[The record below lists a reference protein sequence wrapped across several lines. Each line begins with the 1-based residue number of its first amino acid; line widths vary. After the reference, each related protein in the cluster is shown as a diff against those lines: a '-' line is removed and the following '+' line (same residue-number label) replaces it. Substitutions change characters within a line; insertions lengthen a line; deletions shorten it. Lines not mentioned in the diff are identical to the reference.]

1 MTTLTQRFVMLVATA
16 AVAPLLLFGVV
27 AILSLDSQT
36 RESAVLAN
44 QETARRAAEEIDSY
58 LSQNVKMLRAVAA
71 DLQHTRLNHWQRER
85 ILRNYVLAF
94 PEVREITLFDLNR
107 RVVATSRLGESTLQP
122 QTSNVTNVSGVLVSP
137 IELDDD
143 LLPRSTMTLPLRGQG
158 DRAGT
163 LVADLTLEELWR
175 LVDRIHVGNQGYA
188 SLVDRAASLIAH
200 GDPDEKARIARYE
213 KLHDHPLVA
222 ARLSNRGG
230 TKPPT
235 HIEYRDA
242 AGREMLSVA
251 APVPQLGWLVLV
263 DQPAAEAFAAARRL
277 RRQLLTVVAIAL
289 LATVVVGAA
298 WGRSFIRPIFALL
311 RGTEA
316 LSRGRF
322 DTHVHIARRDE
333 FRTLGDAFNSMADRL
348 LDLQRT
354 TIRQERQAMFGRI
367 AAGLAHDL
375 SHPLHNIKNNC
386 KLILKLHN
394 DVDYRG
400 LFDRTISRE
409 FGTIQRIVEDLRNIA
424 RPIPLERFPL
434 DVNRSILDVVER
446 MRAPQQAAGVD
457 IELDL
462 ADDEVYIE
470 GDLFAFSRV
479 LRNLITN
486 ALQATAPG
494 GRITFTSRAVDSQ
507 VEISV
512 ADTGCGIPPERLGAI
527 FDDFVTTKRRGLG
540 LGLAISRKIVEQL
553 DGTIAVA
560 SEVGKGTTFVVR
572 FPVLAQEQ
580 RQHVQRPVA

>member
-1 MTTLTQRFVMLVATA
+1 VTTLTQRFVMLVATA

-27 AILSLDSQT
+27 SIWSLDTRT
-36 RESAVLAN
+36 RESVILAN
-44 QETARRAAEEIDSY
+44 QETARRAAEQIDSY
-58 LSQNVKMLRAVAA
+58 LSQNVKMLQAVAA
-71 DLQHTRLNHWQRER
+71 DLQHTRLDHWQQER
-85 ILRNYVLAF
+85 ILRNYYLSF
-94 PEVREITLFDLNR
+94 PEVREITLFDVNQR
-107 RVVATSRLGESTLQP
+107 PQATSRLGETALRP
-122 QTSNVTNVSGVLVSP
+122 KTSDVTNLSGVLVSP

-143 LLPRSTMTLPLRGQG
+143 LLPRSTMTLPLRGQR

-175 LVDRIHVGNQGYA
+175 LVDRIHVGDQGFA
-188 SLVDRAASLIAH
+188 LLVDRAAGLIAH
-200 GDPDEKARIARYE
+200 GNPDEKARIARNE
-213 KLHDHPLVA
+213 KLRDHPLVA
-222 ARLSNRGG
+222 AHLSNRRTREPVG
-230 TKPPT
+230 

-251 APVPQLGWLVLV
+251 ALVPQLGWIVLV
-263 DQPAAEAFAAARRL
+263 DQPTAEAFAAARRL
-277 RRQLLTVVAIAL
+277 RRYLLTVVAIAL
-289 LATVVVGAA
+289 LTTVVVGAA

-386 KLILKLHN
+386 KLMLKLHS
-394 DVDYRG
+394 DADYRG
-400 LFDRTISRE
+400 LFDRTVSRE
-409 FGTIQRIVEDLRNIA
+409 FGTIQRIIEDLRNIA

-462 ADDEVYIE
+462 SDEEVNIE

-494 GRITFTSRAVDSQ
+494 GRVTFVSRLVDSQ
-507 VEISV
+507 VEVSV

-553 DGTIAVA
+553 DGTIAVG
-560 SEVGKGTTFVVR
+560 SEVGKGTTFVLR
-572 FPVLAQEQ
+572 FPALAREQ
-580 RQHVQRPVA
+580 REHLQRPVA

>member
-16 AVAPLLLFGVV
+16 AVAPLLLFGIV
-27 AILSLDSQT
+27 AIWSLDTRT

-44 QETARRAAEEIDSY
+44 QETARRAAEEIGSY
-58 LSQNVKMLRAVAA
+58 LSQNMKMLQAVAA
-71 DLQHTRLNHWQRER
+71 DLQHTRLDHWQRER

-94 PEVREITLFDLNR
+94 PEVREITLFDVNG
-107 RVVATSRLGESTLQP
+107 RVLATSRLGETALQP
-122 QTSNVTNVSGVLVSP
+122 QTSEVTSLGGVLVSP
-137 IELDDD
+137 IEVDDD

-158 DRAGT
+158 DRAGM

-175 LVDRIHVGNQGYA
+175 LVDRIRIGDQGFA
-188 SLVDRAASLIAH
+188 LLVDRAAKLIAH
-200 GDPDEKARIARYE
+200 GNPDEKARIARGEY
-213 KLHDHPLVA
+213 LRDHPLVA
-222 ARLSNRGG
+222 ATLPNGG
-230 TKPPT
+230 GPT
-235 HIEYRDA
+235 TVEYRDA
-242 AGREMLSVA
+242 AGRELLSVA
-251 APVPQLGWLVLV
+251 ASVPQLEWIVLV
-263 DQPAAEAFAAARRL
+263 DQPTAEAFAAARRL
-277 RRQLLTVVAIAL
+277 RSLLLTVVALAL
-289 LATVVVGAA
+289 LTTVVVGGA

-348 LDLQRT
+348 LELQRK

-386 KLILKLHN
+386 KLILKLHT
-394 DVDYRG
+394 DTDYRG
-400 LFDRTISRE
+400 LFDRTVSRE

-462 ADDEVYIE
+462 ADDEVHIE

-494 GRITFTSRAVDSQ
+494 GRVTFTSRAVDSQ
-507 VEISV
+507 VEISL
-512 ADTGCGIPPERLGAI
+512 ADTGCGIPPDRLAAI

-560 SEVGKGTTFVVR
+560 SEVGKGTTFVLR
-572 FPVLAQEQ
+572 FPALARQQE
-580 RQHVQRPVA
+580 HLQRPVAS